1 MPLIQGQFLF
11 LDKFFGKLKRILFL
25 LISLFLLTGRDF
37 QLSAQKLTGT
47 DSLSTV
53 KTEKVHS
60 PKKASI
66 YSAILPGLGQAY
78 NKKYWKIPLIYGTF
92 AALGYYIKWNNGY
105 YQESK
110 TAYID
115 LTDTI
120 AGTNSYLKLPFIEYY
135 DLNSTSGIA
144 NLKKNL
150 TRRQDYYHRNR
161 DLLVILTAAFWG
173 LNVIDAS
180 VDAHFFNFDL
190 SDDLSLKWQPS
201 MLQVDNQKIFCL
213 NCTLKF

>member
-1 MPLIQGQFLF
+1 MAKFLE
-11 LDKFFGKLKRILFL
+11 KLKRILFL
-25 LISLFLLTGRDF
+25 LIAFFLLTGRDF
-37 QLSAQKLTGT
+37 HLSAQKLAAK
-47 DSLSTV
+47 DSLSSA

-78 NKKYWKIPLIYGTF
+78 NKKYWKIPIIYGTF

-110 TAYID
+110 TAYKD

-120 AGTNSYLKLPFIEYY
+120 PGTDSYLKLPFIEYY
-135 DLNSTSGIA
+135 DLKTITGIA

-190 SDDLSLKWQPS
+190 SDDLTFNWQPS
-201 MLQVDNQKIFCL
+201 LRLVDNQKIFCL